1 VKVIR
6 LTCELLGDGVDISHD
21 AEANNRK
28 ERIGKEAAGIT
39 LQHVTSVCLFAN
51 WGKTPGVSLQA
62 RYNWGPHV
70 WVGGTHAPS
79 LFGPSCE
86 TTYFWSVVLPFII
99 IIISLDTLVSKLS
112 VHLYHR
118 K

>member
-28 ERIGKEAAGIT
+28 ERMSGKEAAGIT
-39 LQHVTSVCLFAN
+39 LQHVTSVCLFA
-51 WGKTPGVSLQA
+51 KERPR

>member
-28 ERIGKEAAGIT
+28 ERMSGKEAAGIT

-51 WGKTPGVSLQA
+51 
-62 RYNWGPHV
+62 
-70 WVGGTHAPS
+70 
-79 LFGPSCE
+79 
-86 TTYFWSVVLPFII
+86 
-99 IIISLDTLVSKLS
+99 
-112 VHLYHR
+112 
-118 K
+118 

>member
-1 VKVIR
+1 MNCLAMALISAMMLKPITVRKGSVKKQ
-6 LTCELLGDGVDISHD
+6 LESLYNTSLLC
-21 AEANNRK
+21 AYLPTE
-28 ERIGKEAAGIT
+28 ERPRA
-39 LQHVTSVCLFAN
+39 F
-51 WGKTPGVSLQA
+51 PQA